1 MANRSTGS
9 GQWTDMGNVTPN
21 PRGSYSDAETYKYLD
36 MVSYGGGSYLCLQD
50 DTIGVRPSP
59 GESTDRWFCSSVPG
73 EATPDFKNL
82 VTETKEAA
90 RTAKEKA
97 SEAETSAKAS
107 EISAQAASNSA
118 GAAAASARDAENAKD
133 IVAGY
138 KNAAEKAASSAAT
151 SEKNVNDKIAGLD
164 NTFSEKTTSAI
175 ETINK
180 SVDAKAE
187 EIKNEI
193 TATKKSMVD
202 ASQKAIND
210 TIDARKTEIN
220 NTGASEIKNVQ
231 AESATQTQG
240 IKSVAAEQLAAINA
254 AGGTLESAIER
265 YYAMRRT
272 REIYTVEELDPDV
285 TQSCAVNRLDGLAGL
300 TCTPS
305 TNTTAGKDE
314 IGTLEAF
321 RPINCNWILD
331 DDGNQKITAIEGMPG
346 YKTTG
351 KINRGVL
358 NMGLYYKKERNAEDN
373 GWLHHWSMLPRKKE
387 GYRPMQECVRPDG
400 TVQGWMIHP
409 KGAAVEI
416 DGVPYVSNGKPIRSK
431 PSYANYGY
439 ARKQGPAYCFETDV
453 DAAWVLA
460 LTMIKYGTKDLQAY
474 MRGATGYY
482 VQYNVTVAE
491 ENTTRVIL
499 AKSQANN
506 LVIGSSISIG
516 NPGSNTNYDRGNSY
530 MHNIVDSA
538 KIIGIEAIDD
548 SNSAV
553 ILDVKTPFTTATS
566 YKVSTMHWETGSTD
580 SVQGYDGSPVSNT
593 DGKNICKINE
603 IEILPGGYSV
613 SGNSMHIVA
622 TDADGNTTDKYY
634 RTNNAK
640 ILTTNLDT
648 IMSTYEEVGILP
660 EAYDAWKYVKEQL
673 VDFGKG
679 TMIPTEWG
687 GGDKAWWADA
697 WYCGGKPAA
706 GTRTG
711 RELLRRGNLYAG
723 GLSGPSCVFGVVGL
737 AGAWWG
743 LLATLSPNAVRGE
756 WQGAA

>member
-21 PRGSYSDAETYKYLD
+21 PRGSYSDSETYKYLD

-50 DTIGVRPSP
+50 DTIGVRPSA
-59 GESTDRWFCSSVPG
+59 GESTNRWFCTSVPG
-73 EATPDFKNL
+73 EAS
-82 VTETKEAA
+82 EAFHTLA
-90 RTAKEKA
+90 NEVKDAAKTAKEKA
-97 SEAETSAKAS
+97 SEAETSATAAAG
-107 EISAQAASNSA
+107 SANSA
-118 GAAAASARDAENAKD
+118 SSSAGVSIEAAKNAENAKD
-133 IVAGY
+133 VVAGY
-138 KNAAEKAASSAAT
+138 KSAAEKAASSAAT

-175 ETINK
+175 ETINR
-180 SVDAKAE
+180 SVDAKSD

-193 TATKKSMVD
+193 TATKNSMVD

-231 AESATQTQG
+231 AESATQTQE

-285 TQSCAVNRLDGLAGL
+285 TQACTVNRLDALSGL

-305 TNTTAGKDE
+305 TNTTAGEDQ

-321 RPINCNWILD
+321 RPIEVNWILD

-351 KINRGVL
+351 KVNRGIM

-373 GWLHHWSMLPRKKE
+373 GWLHHWSMLPRKEE
-387 GYRPMQECVRPDG
+387 GYVPMQETIRPDG
-400 TVQGWMIHP
+400 TVQGWMLHP

-416 DGVPYVSNGKPIRSK
+416 DGVPWVSNGKPIRNK
-431 PSYANYGY
+431 PSYANFAY

-460 LTMIKYGTKDLQAY
+460 LTMIKYGTNDLQAY
-474 MRGATGYY
+474 MRGCTAYSN
-482 VQYNVTVAE
+482 QYNVAVAE
-491 ENTTRVIL
+491 ENTKRVIL
-499 AKSQANN
+499 TKDQANYF
-506 LVIGSSISIG
+506 VVGSSVSIG
-516 NPGSNTNYDRGNSY
+516 NPGSNTNFDRGNNY

-538 KIIGIEAIDD
+538 KITAIQKVDD
-548 SNSAV
+548 TYSALV
-553 ILDVKTPFTTATS
+553 LDVSAPFTTATT
-566 YKVSTMHWETGSTD
+566 YKVSAMHWETGSTD

-593 DGKNICKINE
+593 DGKNICKING
-603 IEILPGGYSV
+603 IEIMPGGLSV
-613 SGNSMHIVA
+613 SGNSVHIIE
-622 TDADGNTTDKYY
+622 TDSDGNTSCTYY
-634 RTNNAK
+634 RCDDARL
-640 ILTTNLDT
+640 LTTNTDT
-648 IMSTYEEVGILP
+648 IISSYVKVGSFP
-660 EAYDAWKYVKEQL
+660 ATDDAWKFIKEQM

-679 TMIPTEWG
+679 VMYPVTYG
-687 GGDKAWWADA
+687 GGDKAYWADG
-697 WYCGGKPAA
+697 WHTGSTPSA
-706 GTRTG
+706 GQKSV
-711 RELLRRGNLYAG
+711 RELLRRGLLVDG
-723 GLSGPSCVFGVVGL
+723 GFAGPSCVSGYAGL
-737 AGAWWG
+737 WGAWWY

-756 WQGAA
+756 WQATA

>member
-9 GQWTDMGNVTPN
+9 GQWTNMGNVTPN

-118 GAAAASARDAENAKD
+118 EAAAASARDAENAKD
-133 IVAGY
+133 VVAGY
-138 KNAAEKAASSAAT
+138 KIAAEKAASSAAT

-180 SVDAKAE
+180 SVDAKAD

-285 TQSCAVNRLDGLAGL
+285 TQACTVNRLDALSGL

-305 TNTTAGKDE
+305 TNTTAGEDQ

-321 RPINCNWILD
+321 RPIEVNWILD

-351 KINRGVL
+351 KVNRGIM

-373 GWLHHWSMLPRKKE
+373 GWLHHWSMLPRKEE
-387 GYRPMQECVRPDG
+387 GYVPMKECVRPDN
-400 TVQGWMIHP
+400 TVQGWMLHP
-409 KGAAVEI
+409 KGAAVDI
-416 DGVPYVSNGKPIRSK
+416 DGVPYVTNGKPVRNK
-431 PSYANYGY
+431 PSYANFTY

-474 MRGATGYY
+474 MRGCTAYSN
-482 VQYNVTVAE
+482 QYNVAVAE
-491 ENTTRVIL
+491 ENTKRVIL
-499 AKSQANN
+499 TKDQANYF
-506 LVIGSSISIG
+506 VVGSFVSVG
-516 NPGSNTNYDRGNSY
+516 NPGSNTNLSL
-530 MHNIVDSA
+530 I
-538 KIIGIEAIDD
+538 
-548 SNSAV
+548 
-553 ILDVKTPFTTATS
+553 
-566 YKVSTMHWETGSTD
+566 
-580 SVQGYDGSPVSNT
+580 
-593 DGKNICKINE
+593 
-603 IEILPGGYSV
+603 
-613 SGNSMHIVA
+613 HI
-622 TDADGNTTDKYY
+622 
-634 RTNNAK
+634 
-640 ILTTNLDT
+640 
-648 IMSTYEEVGILP
+648 
-660 EAYDAWKYVKEQL
+660 
-673 VDFGKG
+673 
-679 TMIPTEWG
+679 
-687 GGDKAWWADA
+687 
-697 WYCGGKPAA
+697 
-706 GTRTG
+706 
-711 RELLRRGNLYAG
+711 
-723 GLSGPSCVFGVVGL
+723 
-737 AGAWWG
+737 
-743 LLATLSPNAVRGE
+743 
-756 WQGAA
+756 

>member
-73 EATPDFKNL
+73 EATPDFKNS

-118 GAAAASARDAENAKD
+118 GAAATSARDAENAKD
-133 IVAGY
+133 VVAGY
-138 KNAAEKAASSAAT
+138 ASAAAKSASSAAT
-151 SEKNVNDKIAGLD
+151 SEENVKAKIDGLD
-164 NTFSEKTTSAI
+164 ETFSQKTESAI
-175 ETINK
+175 NAINE
-180 SVDAKAE
+180 SVDTKAD
-187 EIKNEI
+187 EIKKEI
-193 TATKKSMVD
+193 DETKNSMVA
-202 ASQKAIND
+202 ASQKAVDD
-210 TIDARKTEIN
+210 TIDARKIEIN
-220 NTGASEIKNVQ
+220 NTAATEINNVQ
-231 AESATQTQG
+231 AESVTQIQG
-240 IKSVAAEQLAAINA
+240 IKSVAADQLAAINA

-272 REIYTVEELDPDV
+272 REIYTIEELDPDV

-321 RPINCNWILD
+321 RPINCNWVLD

-460 LTMIKYGTKDLQAY
+460 LTMIKYGTKELQAY

-482 VQYNVTVAE
+482 VQYNVAVAE

-499 AKSQANN
+499 TKSQANN
-506 LVIGSSISIG
+506 LVVGSSISIG

-538 KIIGIEAIDD
+538 KIIGIEAVDD

-613 SGNSMHIVA
+613 SGNSMHIVT

-660 EAYDAWKYVKEQL
+660 EAYDAWKYVKGQL

-711 RELLRRGNLYAG
+711 RELFRRGYLNNG
-723 GLSGPSCVFGVVGL
+723 GVCGPSCVHGTDGL
-737 AGAWWG
+737 TDAWWYV
-743 LLATLSPNAVRGE
+743 LATLSPNAVRGE
-756 WQGAA
+756 WQAVA

>member
-82 VTETKEAA
+82 VTETKESA

-97 SEAETSAKAS
+97 SEAETSARAS
-107 EISAQAASNSA
+107 EASAKAASGSA
-118 GAAAASARDAENAKD
+118 EEASTSARDAENAKD
-133 IVAGY
+133 VVAGY
-138 KNAAEKAASSAAT
+138 KSAAEKAASSAAA

-180 SVDAKAE
+180 SVDTKAE

-231 AESATQTQG
+231 AESATQTQE

-538 KIIGIEAIDD
+538 KIIGIEVIDD

-706 GTRTG
+706 ETRTG
-711 RELLRRGNLYAG
+711 RELLRRGSLSSG
-723 GLSGPSCVFGVVGL
+723 GLRGPSCVSGDYGL

-743 LLATLSPNAVRGE
+743 VLATLSPNAVRGE
-756 WQGAA
+756 WQAAA

>member
-711 RELLRRGNLYAG
+711 RELLRRGHLYIG
-723 GLSGPSCVFGVVGL
+723 GMCGPSCVLGHCGL
-737 AGAWWG
+737 AGAWWDV
-743 LLATLSPNAVRGE
+743 LATLSPNAVRGE
-756 WQGAA
+756 WQAAA

>member
-711 RELLRRGNLYAG
+711 RELLRRGLLGNG
-723 GLSGPSCVFGVVGL
+723 GLYGPSCVSGHFGL
-737 AGAWWG
+737 TNAWWDF
-743 LLATLSPNAVRGE
+743 LATLSPNAVRGE
-756 WQGAA
+756 WQAAA